1 MYNALSVKAKL
12 GIAFGALTVMVI
24 FISLLSLHEISA
36 SNERFSEYVN
46 GIGQRKETASQLLI
60 AGQQRAISARNLVLI
75 TALGELKIENDSVT
89 AAHGEV
95 TRLLKELS
103 STTSSDLN
111 TDEIQERQRLIADIA
126 SIESRYGPVAL
137 DIVDLATHGQ
147 KDAAIQKM
155 NTECLPLLRKLVN
168 SVNTY
173 ITYEAKIGEASL
185 QEAQANYTRQ
195 RIELLVTCVLSAG
208 IALALGMLI
217 VRSLIKALGAEPALL
232 SAIAQRVA
240 AGDLRSINEA
250 RNASAGSVL
259 ASLNDMQNNLS
270 KLISE
275 VNSSSTVISNAA
287 EKLST
292 ATEDARIGI
301 SQQKQEIDQ
310 VATAIHE
317 MAATVQE
324 VARNS
329 EGVAHRASVAD
340 QQAQN
345 SERMTRE
352 VIKQIEHLANEV
364 SQSVAAM
371 SRLKKESES
380 IGSVLDVI
388 KSVADQTN
396 LLALNA
402 AIEAARAGEAGRG
415 FAVVADE
422 VRGLAQHT
430 QGATHEIET
439 LINNLQKISEETAR
453 MMEGC
458 RSLTDKAVIQV
469 SNTGEA
475 VGTITEMITNIQQM
489 MHQIATAAEEQ
500 SAVAEE
506 INRSVTRVRDIAD
519 RSAAASE
526 QTATSSTTLARLG
539 NTLQEQIQHFQI

>member
-12 GIAFGALTVMVI
+12 GIAFGAMTVIVI

-36 SNERFSEYVN
+36 SNERFSEYVK
-46 GIGQRKETASQLLI
+46 GISQRKEAASQLLI

-75 TALGELKIENDSVT
+75 TSPKELKIENDSVI
-89 AAHGEV
+89 AAHDQV

-103 STTSSDLN
+103 STTLSDLK
-111 TDEIQERQRLIADIA
+111 TDEAQERQRLIADIA

-137 DIVDLATHGQ
+137 DIVDLATHDQ

-168 SVNTY
+168 SVNIY
-173 ITYEAKIGEASL
+173 IAYEAKIGEASL
-185 QEAQANYTRQ
+185 QAAQANYTRQ

-217 VRSLIKALGAEPALL
+217 VRSLINALGAEPALL

-240 AGDLRSINEA
+240 SGDLRSINEA
-250 RNASAGSVL
+250 HNASAGSVL

-270 KLISE
+270 QLISE

-301 SQQKQEIDQ
+301 GQQKQEIDQ

-340 QQAQN
+340 QQAKN

-352 VIKQIEHLANEV
+352 VIKQIEHLASEV

-371 SRLKKESES
+371 SRLNKESES

-439 LINNLQKISEETAR
+439 LIHNLQKISEETAH

-469 SNTGEA
+469 SSTGEA